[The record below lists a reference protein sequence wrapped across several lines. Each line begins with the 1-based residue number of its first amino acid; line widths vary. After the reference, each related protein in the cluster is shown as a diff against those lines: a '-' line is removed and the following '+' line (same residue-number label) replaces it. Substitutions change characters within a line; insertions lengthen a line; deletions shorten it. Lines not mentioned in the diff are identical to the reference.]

1 MKYIG
6 TVVDTYARKDRT
18 ETIISIEG
26 LARPQQ
32 IAVIWS
38 TNRSAD
44 ALHDLVLGTRVIFAA
59 HEDTLTQRTDTDETT
74 GATSTVLVAV
84 GHFYDVLDDTRDAA
98 EIYETIETKPL
109 NFAGTVV
116 AVEAQGANRSVTLTM
131 PRHGQHQPIQTRWP
145 AKIADAVA
153 DISVGTKVVVT
164 AEERSLS
171 WTVDIDDAGRR
182 AIVPAVTGIK
192 ALFALDELHSLGEE
206 SSGGNL
212 PPSLT

>member
-6 TVVDTYARKDRT
+6 TVVDNYQRKDRT
-18 ETIISIEG
+18 ETLISIEG
-26 LARPQQ
+26 LTRPQQ

-44 ALHDLVLGTRVIFAA
+44 ALRDLVLGTRVIFAA

-74 GATSTVLVAV
+74 GATSTILVAV

-109 NFAGTVV
+109 TFAGTVV

-145 AKIADAVA
+145 PSMSSTALARRTPGSTSRRLSRSHRC
-153 DISVGTKVVVT
+153 SVPRAAG
-164 AEERSLS
+164 EGCERPQKKAA
-171 WTVDIDDAGRR
+171 AGLAPLEPLAYWIITRFR
-182 AIVPAVTGIK
+182 GVG
-192 ALFALDELHSLGEE
+192 LLR
-206 SSGGNL
+206 
-212 PPSLT
+212 

>member
-6 TVVDTYARKDRT
+6 TVVDNYQRKERT

-38 TNRSAD
+38 IPRSPD
-44 ALHDLVLGTRVIFAA
+44 ALYELVLGTRLIFAS

-74 GATSTVLVAV
+74 GATSTILVAV
-84 GHFYDVLDDTRDAA
+84 GAFYDLIDDDRDATV
-98 EIYETIETKPL
+98 IYETIEPKPL
-109 NFAGTVV
+109 DFAGTVV
-116 AVEAQGANRSVTLTM
+116 AIEAQGANRSVTLRM

-145 AKIADAVA
+145 ATIASAVE
-153 DISVGTKVVVT
+153 DISIGDEVIVT

-192 ALFALDELHSLGEE
+192 ALRA
-206 SSGGNL
+206 
-212 PPSLT
+212 PR

>member
-6 TVVDTYARKDRT
+6 TVVDNYARKDRT
-18 ETIISIEG
+18 ETLISIEG

-38 TNRSAD
+38 TNRSPD

-74 GATSTVLVAV
+74 GATSTILVTV
-84 GHFYDVLDDTRDAA
+84 GHFYDVIDDTRDAA
-98 EIYETIETKPL
+98 VIYETIEPRPL
-109 NFAGTVV
+109 ELVGTVV
-116 AVEAQGANRSVTLTM
+116 DVEQRGGNSSVTLTM
-131 PRHGQHQPIQTRWP
+131 PRHGQSQPIQTRWP
-145 AKIADAVA
+145 SIIAG
-153 DISVGTKVVVT
+153 SVEGVDVGDELLVI

-171 WTVDIDDAGRR
+171 WTVNIDDAGRR

-192 ALFALDELHSLGEE
+192 ALKPVSKGDFEAATAAEG
-206 SSGGNL
+206 
-212 PPSLT
+212 

>member
-6 TVVDTYARKDRT
+6 TVVDNYQRKDRT
-18 ETIISIEG
+18 ETLISIEG

-44 ALHDLVLGTRVIFAA
+44 ALRDLVLGTRVIFAA

-74 GATSTVLVAV
+74 GATSTILVAV

-109 NFAGTVV
+109 TFAGTVV

-153 DISVGTKVVVT
+153 DISVGTEVIVT

-171 WTVDIDDAGRR
+171 WTVDIDAAGRR
-182 AIVPAVTGIK
+182 AIIPAVTGIK
-192 ALFALDELHSLGEE
+192 TLAAFDELHSAGEE
-206 SSGGNL
+206 NTGVNL